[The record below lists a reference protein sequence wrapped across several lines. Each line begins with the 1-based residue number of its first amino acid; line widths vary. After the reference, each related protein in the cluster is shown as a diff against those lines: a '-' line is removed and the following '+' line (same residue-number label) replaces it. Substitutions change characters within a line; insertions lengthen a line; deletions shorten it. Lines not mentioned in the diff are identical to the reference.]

1 MISGCGRSA
10 GAVIPALGSGRY
22 SPGPYIVLPSWLKDS
37 DPNCTLNV
45 FWGQPGALATVSFY
59 ATFIADFRGAKS
71 THIPHR
77 QLHSFSRNADAL
89 CEVIV
94 HPIDPRATPLLRGR
108 HPRHSLQEPS
118 RAARQARAMAFRNAE
133 GQRGKYLTLELSSTR
148 NPVEDMYAIV
158 SKFQSAKIGVQ
169 HRNVSRL

>member
-1 MISGCGRSA
+1 MC
-10 GAVIPALGSGRY
+10 
-22 SPGPYIVLPSWLKDS
+22 
-37 DPNCTLNV
+37 C
-45 FWGQPGALATVSFY
+45 PGAARLILTAPRSDEAVTLHRGACEKRLRDGKLATSSECYIIKTGPASKIPDKRHIVN
-59 ATFIADFRGAKS
+59 ADFRGAKS

-118 RAARQARAMAFRNAE
+118 RTARQARAMAFRNAE
-133 GQRGKYLTLELSSTR
+133 GQRGNYLTLELSSTR
-148 NPVEDMYAIV
+148 NPVEDMYAVV
-158 SKFQSAKIGVQ
+158 SKFQSAKIGVYTR
-169 HRNVSRL
+169 HSWA

>member
-1 MISGCGRSA
+1 MARTKRVGISNCLAREEVTIWAVPHSIVGSDNGHSVALCSHTTCGIS
-10 GAVIPALGSGRY
+10 
-22 SPGPYIVLPSWLKDS
+22 
-37 DPNCTLNV
+37 
-45 FWGQPGALATVSFY
+45 
-59 ATFIADFRGAKS
+59 ADFRGAKS

-118 RAARQARAMAFRNAE
+118 RTARQARAMAFRNAE

-148 NPVEDMYAIV
+148 NPVEDMYAVV
-158 SKFQSAKIGVQ
+158 SKFQSAKIGDK
-169 HRNVSRL
+169 HS

>member
-1 MISGCGRSA
+1 M
-10 GAVIPALGSGRY
+10 
-22 SPGPYIVLPSWLKDS
+22 
-37 DPNCTLNV
+37 
-45 FWGQPGALATVSFY
+45 
-59 ATFIADFRGAKS
+59 
-71 THIPHR
+71 
-77 QLHSFSRNADAL
+77 

-118 RAARQARAMAFRNAE
+118 RTARQARAMAFRNAE

-158 SKFQSAKIGVQ
+158 SKFQSAKIGV
-169 HRNVSRL
+169 NEVDPPPSG

>member
-1 MISGCGRSA
+1 M
-10 GAVIPALGSGRY
+10 
-22 SPGPYIVLPSWLKDS
+22 
-37 DPNCTLNV
+37 
-45 FWGQPGALATVSFY
+45 
-59 ATFIADFRGAKS
+59 IADFRGAKS

-118 RAARQARAMAFRNAE
+118 RTARQARAMAFRNAE
-133 GQRGKYLTLELSSTR
+133 GQRGKYLTLELS
-148 NPVEDMYAIV
+148 VMYLAAAG
-158 SKFQSAKIGVQ
+158 KYL
-169 HRNVSRL
+169 RLPPRSPQ